1 MEDQVKVSKSSI
13 APKAKSASFSSKTE
27 LQASWIIE
35 VENLAGQSRMFD
47 LPTVFPYPKPK
58 RQSALSEDFAKDT
71 PDEKGLFSW
80 DLELAPKEKRTLA
93 VEYIVQY
100 PSDYTQRRFFKGKG
114 ASPMQNAD
122 PFGASQEGDFEMN
135 SLQFQLMNLESKF

>member
-1 MEDQVKVSKSSI
+1 MKNTKSK
-13 APKAKSASFSSKTE
+13 A
-27 LQASWIIE
+27 
-35 VENLAGQSRMFD
+35 
-47 LPTVFPYPKPK
+47 
-58 RQSALSEDFAKDT
+58 
-71 PDEKGLFSW
+71 DESLFSFMEV
-80 DLELAPKEKRTLA
+80 DLAPKEKTTLA

-114 ASPMQNAD
+114 GSPMQNAD

>member
-1 MEDQVKVSKSSI
+1 MRIS
-13 APKAKSASFSSKTE
+13 PK
-27 LQASWIIE
+27 I
-35 VENLAGQSRMFD
+35 
-47 LPTVFPYPKPK
+47 
-58 RQSALSEDFAKDT
+58 T

-80 DLELAPKEKRTLA
+80 DLELAPKEKTTLA

-114 ASPMQNAD
+114 ARPMQNAD